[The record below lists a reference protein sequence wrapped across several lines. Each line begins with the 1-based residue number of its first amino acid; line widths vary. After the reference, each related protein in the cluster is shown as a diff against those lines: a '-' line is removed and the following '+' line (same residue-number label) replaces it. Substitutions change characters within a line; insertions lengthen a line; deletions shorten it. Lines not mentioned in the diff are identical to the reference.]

1 MAGIL
6 HRKLVL
12 TACAFAMA
20 AAAGGCAQQI
30 SGLSE
35 AHEAGWFSKP
45 LDVFSKPEWART
57 SNASLDTVSMR
68 PVGPEDMV
76 SAEGQCAPG
85 PAEAAVPAPQPVAAA
100 APAGTGF
107 NGSLQTGPGAPAA
120 MAPAGGIALGMSECQ
135 AVRRAGSPSHVA
147 ISAGENGERRVVLTY
162 LSGPWPGIYTFDS
175 GRLKIV
181 DAAPVQDR
189 KPEPKKKPVKRAKT
203 AARTQAPTA
212 Q

>member
-1 MAGIL
+1 VAGIL

-135 AVRRAGSPSHVA
+135 AVRRAGTPSHVA
-147 ISAGENGERRVVLTY
+147 ISAGEGGARRVVLTY
-162 LSGPWPGIYTFDS
+162 VAGPWPGIYTFDS
-175 GRLKIV
+175 GRLKVV
-181 DAAPVQDR
+181 DAAPGSD
-189 KPEPKKKPVKRAKT
+189 KPEPVKKKRPAKRAKT
-203 AARTQAPTA
+203 AAVQRA